1 MADVYEIPLVAGAQK
16 FVCSLGAKSYLLR
29 LSWRSAEMGGWVID
43 ILDSVTEEPIVA
55 GILLTVGNDL
65 LAPYAHFEMGHLV
78 ALLDSKSSGHP
89 TYEDM
94 GALLKLYW
102 RA

>member
-1 MADVYEIPLVAGAQK
+1 MSDVYEIPLVAGAQK
-16 FVCSLGAKSYLLR
+16 FVCTLGDKAYLLQF
-29 LSWRSAEMGGWVID
+29 SWRTAEMGGWTLD

-78 ALLDSKSSGHP
+78 ALLDSKKDGHP

-94 GALLKLYW
+94 GSLLKLFW